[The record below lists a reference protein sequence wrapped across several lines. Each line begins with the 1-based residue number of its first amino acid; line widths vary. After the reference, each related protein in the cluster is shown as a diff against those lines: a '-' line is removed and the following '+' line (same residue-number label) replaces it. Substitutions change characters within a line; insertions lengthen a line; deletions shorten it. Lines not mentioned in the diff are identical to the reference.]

1 MSIDI
6 RQFHA
11 GFFEESLEGLSIMEG
26 GLLAL
31 ESGQASEETLHAI
44 FRAAHSI
51 KGGAGSF
58 GFARISEAT
67 HHLETLL
74 DELRAGHRSADADV
88 LKVLYQSVDGV
99 RAMITA
105 AQAEQPCPEAQV
117 QAFEAALKMVLG
129 QPPVA
134 DVSAE
139 PAAVAA
145 PHATLK
151 TWQIHFA
158 PTPGLLATGNEPLL
172 LMQALADLG
181 ELQGQLIEP
190 QGEDV
195 ALETLSVDDC
205 RLAWDLTLTTDASE
219 AVIRDVFSWVDDC
232 CKLRITELAPVVAA
246 VVAAV
251 IAPQPEA
258 AAGPLAMVKKPV
270 AAAATAAAQIPTAS
284 IRVGVDK
291 VDALIDLVGELV
303 ITQAMLH
310 QAVAGLD
317 PVQFERLHSML
328 EQLERNTRS
337 LQSSVLAVRMLPV
350 GTVFSR
356 FPRVVRDLADKLGK
370 RVKLV
375 LEGEATEL
383 DKGMIERIT
392 DPLMHLLR
400 NALDHGLETI
410 EERRA
415 AGKPEECRL
424 KLSARHASGSIILE
438 IEDDGRG
445 LNREKIL
452 AKALE
457 RGVISERPATDA
469 DIDNLIFEPG
479 FSTADTVT
487 DVSGR
492 GVGMDVVRKNV
503 AALGGR
509 IELGSTPGVGTR
521 VSVRLPLTLAILDGM
536 SVAVGDEVFIVPIA
550 SVMESFQPTAG
561 QMPPIGGEQRL
572 VKVRDNYLPLIRLS
586 EHFGLPTAYQ
596 GPGIAVVV
604 EADGRRL
611 ALMVDALVGQQQVV
625 IKSLEQNYRTVAG
638 VAGATILGD
647 GRVALILDVAR
658 LTAVSALAIAA

>member
-117 QAFEAALKMVLG
+117 QAFEAALKVVLG
-129 QPPVA
+129 KAPVA
-134 DVSAE
+134 DASAE

-145 PHATLK
+145 PRTTLK

-172 LMQALADLG
+172 LMQALAELG

-232 CKLRITELAPVVAA
+232 CKLRITELAP

-415 AGKPEECRL
+415 VGKPEECRL

-457 RGVISERPATDA
+457 RGVITERPATDA

-479 FSTADTVT
+479 FSTADVVT

-509 IELGSTPGVGTR
+509 IELSSTPGVGTR

-550 SVMESFQPTAG
+550 SVMESFQPTPG

>member
-11 GFFEESLEGLSIMEG
+11 GFFEESLEGLSVMEA
-26 GLLAL
+26 GLLDL
-31 ESGQASEETLHAI
+31 ESGQATEETLHAI

-58 GFARISEAT
+58 GFSRISQAT

-74 DELRAGHRSADADV
+74 DEMRAGHRSADAGV

-99 RAMITA
+99 RAMISA

-117 QAFEAALKMVLG
+117 QAFEAALKAVLG
-129 QPPVA
+129 
-134 DVSAE
+134 
-139 PAAVAA
+139 AA
-145 PHATLK
+145 PASGSAAQADAPAPAPSSRAA
-151 TWQIHFA
+151 WSIHCA
-158 PTPGLLATGNEPLL
+158 PAPGLLATGNEPLL
-172 LMQALADLG
+172 LMQALAELG
-181 ELQGQLIEP
+181 ELSGTLIEP

-195 ALETLSVDDC
+195 AIETLSVDDC
-205 RLAWDLTLTTDASE
+205 RLAWDLTLVTDADE
-219 AVIRDVFSWVDDC
+219 ATIRDVFSWVDDC
-232 CKLRITELAPVVAA
+232 CALTVTQR
-246 VVAAV
+246 
-251 IAPQPEA
+251 
-258 AAGPLAMVKKPV
+258 
-270 AAAATAAAQIPTAS
+270 AATAPPKPEATAPVAVAATAVAEQPARLEATVAAPPQLPTAS

-310 QAVAGLD
+310 QAVSGLD
-317 PVQFERLHSML
+317 PVQFERLHSTL

-415 AGKPEECRL
+415 VGKPEECRL
-424 KLSARHASGSIILE
+424 KLSARHASGSIVLE

-452 AKALE
+452 AKAIE

-479 FSTADTVT
+479 FSTADAVT

-503 AALGGR
+503 LALGGR
-509 IELGSTPGVGTR
+509 IELFSNPGKGTR
-521 VSVRLPLTLAILDGM
+521 VAVRLPLTLAILDGM

-550 SVMESFQPTAG
+550 SVMESFQPQPG
-561 QMPPIGGEQRL
+561 QMPPLGGQQRL
-572 VKVRDNYLPLIRLS
+572 VKVRDTYLPLMRLAD
-586 EHFGLPTAYQ
+586 HFGLPTAYE

-625 IKSLEQNYRTVAG
+625 IKSLEQNYRSVPG

-647 GRVALILDVAR
+647 GRVALILDVSR

>member
-117 QAFEAALKMVLG
+117 QAFEAALKVVLG
-129 QPPVA
+129 KAPVA

-145 PHATLK
+145 PQPTLK

-172 LMQALADLG
+172 LMQALAELAKRD

-190 QGEDV
+190 LGEDV

-232 CKLRITELAPVVAA
+232 CALRVTELAPVVAEA
-246 VVAAV
+246 VAS
-251 IAPQPEA
+251 PPEA
-258 AAGPLAMVKKPV
+258 VNSPLTVVKAPV
-270 AAAATAAAQIPTAS
+270 AAAAAAPAQIPTAS

-415 AGKPEECRL
+415 VGKPEECRL

-457 RGVISERPATDA
+457 RGVITERPATDA

-479 FSTADTVT
+479 FSTADVVT

-509 IELGSTPGVGTR
+509 IELSSTPGVGTR

-550 SVMESFQPTAG
+550 SVMESFQPTPG

>member
-11 GFFEESLEGLSIMEG
+11 GFFEESLEGLSVMEA
-26 GLLAL
+26 GLLDL
-31 ESGQASEETLHAI
+31 ESGQATEETLHAI

-58 GFARISEAT
+58 GFSRISQAT

-74 DELRAGHRSADADV
+74 DEMRAGHRSADAGV

-99 RAMITA
+99 RAMISA

-117 QAFEAALKMVLG
+117 QAFEAALKAVLG
-129 QPPVA
+129 
-134 DVSAE
+134 
-139 PAAVAA
+139 AA
-145 PHATLK
+145 PVSGSAAKADAPAPTP
-151 TWQIHFA
+151 TPSPRAAWSIHFA
-158 PTPGLLATGNEPLL
+158 PASGLLATGNEPLL
-172 LMQALADLG
+172 LMQALAELG
-181 ELQGQLIEP
+181 ELTGTLIEP

-195 ALETLSVDDC
+195 AIETLSVDDC
-205 RLAWDLTLTTDASE
+205 RLAWDLTLVTE
-219 AVIRDVFSWVDDC
+219 ADEAAIRDVFSWVDDC
-232 CKLRITELAPVVAA
+232 CALTVTQRATTASPK
-246 VVAAV
+246 
-251 IAPQPEA
+251 PQTTS
-258 AAGPLAMVKKPV
+258 PV
-270 AAAATAAAQIPTAS
+270 AAAVAEQPARLEATVAAPTQLPSAS

-310 QAVAGLD
+310 QAVSGLD
-317 PVQFERLHSML
+317 PVQFERLHSTL

-356 FPRVVRDLADKLGK
+356 FPRVVRDLAGQLGK

-415 AGKPEECRL
+415 VGKPEECRL
-424 KLSARHASGSIILE
+424 RLSARHASGSIVLE

-445 LNREKIL
+445 LNRERIL
-452 AKALE
+452 AKAIE

-479 FSTADTVT
+479 FSTADAVT

-503 AALGGR
+503 LALGGR
-509 IELGSTPGVGTR
+509 IELFSNPGKGTR
-521 VSVRLPLTLAILDGM
+521 VAVRLPLTLAILDGM

-550 SVMESFQPTAG
+550 SVMESFQPQPG
-561 QMPPIGGEQRL
+561 QMPPLGGQQRL
-572 VKVRDNYLPLIRLS
+572 VKVRDTYLPLMRLAD
-586 EHFGLPTAYQ
+586 HFGLPTDYQ

-625 IKSLEQNYRTVAG
+625 IKSLEQNYRSVPG

-647 GRVALILDVAR
+647 GRVALILDVSR

>member
-129 QPPVA
+129 KAPVA

-172 LMQALADLG
+172 LMQALAELAKRD

-190 QGEDV
+190 LGEDV
-195 ALETLSVDDC
+195 ALDTVSVDDC

-232 CKLRITELAPVVAA
+232 CALRVTELAPVVAVA
-246 VVAAV
+246 VAS
-251 IAPQPEA
+251 PPEA
-258 AAGPLAMVKKPV
+258 VNSPLTVVKAPV
-270 AAAATAAAQIPTAS
+270 AAAAAAPAQIPTAS

-415 AGKPEECRL
+415 VGKPEECRL

-445 LNREKIL
+445 LNREK
-452 AKALE
+452 
-457 RGVISERPATDA
+457 
-469 DIDNLIFEPG
+469 F
-479 FSTADTVT
+479 
-487 DVSGR
+487 
-492 GVGMDVVRKNV
+492 
-503 AALGGR
+503 
-509 IELGSTPGVGTR
+509 
-521 VSVRLPLTLAILDGM
+521 
-536 SVAVGDEVFIVPIA
+536 
-550 SVMESFQPTAG
+550 
-561 QMPPIGGEQRL
+561 
-572 VKVRDNYLPLIRLS
+572 
-586 EHFGLPTAYQ
+586 
-596 GPGIAVVV
+596 
-604 EADGRRL
+604 
-611 ALMVDALVGQQQVV
+611 
-625 IKSLEQNYRTVAG
+625 
-638 VAGATILGD
+638 
-647 GRVALILDVAR
+647 
-658 LTAVSALAIAA
+658 